1 MSLDL
6 HVHTEVNVGI
16 LLLGGHGGVLHWV
29 YVHAVQIYT
38 KGERE
43 TSAAADERLFEC
55 RRRRRVVTFDANSHV
70 RIDALPRILQPNFF
84 YLYCQ

>member
-16 LLLGGHGGVLHWV
+16 LLPGGHGGVLHWV

-38 KGERE
+38 RGKQE
-43 TSAAADERLFEC
+43 TSAAAHERLY

-70 RIDALPRILQPNFF
+70 RIDALPRIFQPNFF